1 MIFQIKPQEHIQL
14 KVFPEGITYQIIK
27 KLVPKAIGID
37 YGTKRVGI
45 SISDSS
51 QLITGLTTIVNK
63 NIFQFL
69 NELFN
74 KQDIDTI
81 VIGDRNLDGNKTDS
95 SLEIEKFTN
104 KLKNK
109 YPNKQISMIDERFTS
124 KIAFQSII
132 ESGVKKQKRKDKCLI
147 DEVSATIILQ
157 DYLSYK

>member
-1 MIFQIKPQEHIQL
+1 
-14 KVFPEGITYQIIK
+14 
-27 KLVPKAIGID
+27 VPKAIGID

-51 QLITGLTTIVNK
+51 QLIATGLTTVINK

-69 NELFN
+69 SELFN

-81 VIGDRNLDGNKTDS
+81 VIGDARNLDGNNTDS
-95 SLEIEKFTN
+95 SVEIEKFTT
-104 KLKNK
+104 KLKSK
-109 YPNKQISMIDERFTS
+109 YPNKQICMIDERFTS

-132 ESGVKKQKRKDKCLI
+132 DSGVKKQKRKDKSLI

>member
-1 MIFQIKPQEHIQL
+1 M
-14 KVFPEGITYQIIK
+14 
-27 KLVPKAIGID
+27 PKAIGID

-51 QLITGLTTIVNK
+51 QLIATGLTTVVNN

-74 KQDIDTI
+74 KHDIDTI
-81 VIGDRNLDGNKTDS
+81 VIGDARNLDGNKTDS
-95 SLEIEKFTN
+95 SVEIEKFIT
-104 KLKNK
+104 KLKRK
-109 YPNKQISMIDERFTS
+109 YPNKKIYMIDERFTS

-132 ESGVKKQKRKDKCLI
+132 DSGVKKQKRKDKSLI

>member
-1 MIFQIKPQEHIQL
+1 MS
-14 KVFPEGITYQIIK
+14 
-27 KLVPKAIGID
+27 KAIGID

-51 QLITGLTTIVNK
+51 QLIASGLTTVVNK

-69 NELFN
+69 SELFN

-81 VIGDRNLDGNKTDS
+81 VIGNARNLDGTNTDI
-95 SLEIEKFTN
+95 SLEIEKFTT
-104 KLKNK
+104 KLKIK
-109 YPNKQISMIDERFTS
+109 YPNKQICMIDERFTS

-132 ESGVKKQKRKDKCLI
+132 DSGVKKEKRKDKSLI

>member
-1 MIFQIKPQEHIQL
+1 M
-14 KVFPEGITYQIIK
+14 
-27 KLVPKAIGID
+27 PKAIGID

-51 QLITGLTTIVNK
+51 QLIATGLTTVVNN

-74 KQDIDTI
+74 KHDIDTI
-81 VIGDRNLDGNKTDS
+81 VIGDARNLDGNKTDS
-95 SLEIEKFTN
+95 SVEIEKFIT
-104 KLKNK
+104 KLKRK
-109 YPNKQISMIDERFTS
+109 YPNKKIYMIDERFTS

-132 ESGVKKQKRKDKCLI
+132 DSGVKKQKRKDKSLI

-157 DYLSYK
+157 DYLSHK